1 MENYE
6 MGKKLGE
13 GGFGQVYLA
22 TDKSS
27 GKKVA
32 IKLLSVLDHPLS
44 PHMMNKEIEALAK
57 LKHRHIV
64 KLYRWFPFPKK
75 HQIVLVME
83 YLEGGELYQY
93 WQSKDGKRI
102 HEQEAKEIM
111 LQLLQAI
118 EHCHENKIIHRDL
131 KFQNIILA
139 HKP

>member
-1 MENYE
+1 MDNYE

-22 TDKSS
+22 IDKSN

-32 IKLLSVLDHPLS
+32 IKLLSVLDHPMSLQT
-44 PHMMNKEIEALAK
+44 MNKEIEALSK

-64 KLYRWFPFPKK
+64 KLYKRFPLPKK

-93 WQSKDGKRI
+93 W
-102 HEQEAKEIM
+102 
-111 LQLLQAI
+111 
-118 EHCHENKIIHRDL
+118 
-131 KFQNIILA
+131 
-139 HKP
+139 